1 MTLTFERPLN
11 PNYAATVIELGQPHE
26 LDGLDNL
33 VGFPVFGNQALT
45 VREHKAGDLM
55 VAFTAETQLSEEFAR
70 ENNLFR
76 DAALNV
82 DPEETGY
89 LEEKRRVRAIRLR
102 GHKSSALLLPVS
114 CLVYAGVD
122 PSELEPG
129 MTFDQVNGHEICRK
143 YVVPIKGN
151 PGRAAKQAEKVF
163 RKVDEQV
170 FPLHIETAN
179 FWRALRELK
188 HYAGELIITQKLHGT
203 SLRAGNVPV
212 LNPPI
217 EPRFNGIRRYFGL
230 TPKPALPATTVWAED
245 TEQHFGS
252 KRAIKDPDNPKQDHY
267 YGIDVWTLV
276 GLEHL
281 DGKIPEN
288 YMVYGEIVGWV
299 PGTDKPI
306 QKGYTYGL
314 PQGQADLYI
323 YRVATIN
330 RTGQIADLSWDA
342 VKTFCAERGL
352 KWTPELCRIPAQ
364 YLRHPDDRDV
374 VVFNIEDLLDQ
385 RYEDLYLG
393 DQAPNWTDKP
403 VGLSDPKTVDEGVC
417 IRQDNGV
424 VPTILKAKSPKFF
437 EHETKQLDKG
447 EVDIETLESEAAA

>member
-55 VAFTAETQLSEEFAR
+55 VAFTVETQLSEEFAR

-76 DAALNV
+76 DAALNA

-102 GHKSSALLLPVS
+102 GHKSSAILLPVS
-114 CLVYAGVD
+114 CLAYAGVD
-122 PSELEPG
+122 PSELEAG
-129 MTFDQVNGHEICRK
+129 MTFDQVNGREICRK
-143 YVVPIKGN
+143 YVVPVKASAN
-151 PGRAAKQAEKVF
+151 RAAKQAKKVF
-163 RKVDEQV
+163 RKVDDRV
-170 FPLHIETAN
+170 FPMHVDTAN
-179 FWRALRELK
+179 FWRALAELK

-217 EPRFNGIRRYFGL
+217 EPRFNSLRRSLGL
-230 TPKPALPATTVWAED
+230 KPKPALPATTVWAED
-245 TEQHFGS
+245 TEFVVGS
-252 KRAIKDPDNPKQDHY
+252 KRVIKDDKATQGY
-267 YGIDVWTLV
+267 YGSVDVFTEVANEQLA
-276 GLEHL
+276 
-281 DGKIPEN
+281 GKIPEN

-314 PQGQADLYI
+314 PRGQADLYV

-330 RTGQIADLSWDA
+330 RTGQIADLPWDA
-342 VKTFCAERGL
+342 VKTFCRERGL
-352 KWTPELCRIPAQ
+352 KWTPELCRIPARF
-364 YLRHPDDRDV
+364 LREAEDRGV

-385 RYEDLYLG
+385 RYEDLYLADSG
-393 DQAPNWTDKP
+393 PDWTDRP
-403 VGLSDPKTVDEGVC
+403 VGLSDRKTVDEGVC

-424 VPTILKAKSPKFF
+424 VPTILKAKSPMFF
-437 EHETKQLDKG
+437 EHETKQNDKG